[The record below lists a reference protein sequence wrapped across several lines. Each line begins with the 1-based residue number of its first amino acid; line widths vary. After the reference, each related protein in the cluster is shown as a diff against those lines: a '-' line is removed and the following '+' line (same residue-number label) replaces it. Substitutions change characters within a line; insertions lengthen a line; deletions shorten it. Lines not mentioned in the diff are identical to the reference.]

1 MQLELSF
8 GGMTATHQVEPSIP
22 TTSPRTQPTSA
33 RTKPNASPRTKR
45 RSSPPTQDTATQTA
59 SKASSTISPAANAAD
74 PPNPPCQSPQPA
86 AKGRLQ
92 TQIEQLEQQRQE
104 LLQLPR
110 APSNAWLEDYT
121 VLRKR
126 NNGTRRYTY
135 RRFVILENSRKRHFH
150 IPKGQEAETVQAI
163 HNRNQ
168 LKAIERHLELLYHLQ
183 KRAIR

>member
-1 MQLELSF
+1 LRSDVLSVQIF
-8 GGMTATHQVEPSIP
+8 PFSE
-22 TTSPRTQPTSA
+22 TTPAQSPRNQH
-33 RTKPNASPRTKR
+33 
-45 RSSPPTQDTATQTA
+45 RSSRPIEATAQREI
-59 SKASSTISPAANAAD
+59 KPAGEAGDQAHA
-74 PPNPPCQSPQPA
+74 PRQSPKPPA
-86 AKGRLQ
+86 KSRLQ